1 MELSKYWN
9 TQGFLKLYNGFLED
23 GGYINF
29 ATYFN
34 DKETYNIKTVQKNY
48 LNTGDI
54 NFEEKVRKYEINF
67 PVRYTYNERSYG
79 DTTDYMPVIYILG
92 TPSNYYDYYGC
103 VWCSID
109 DSVLFSK
116 NSHNILPYRFMWF
129 EYDSHDSNLNVSIP
143 NQGHTNMNV
152 YINELGEVIINNDLE

>member
-9 TQGFLKLYNGFLED
+9 TDGFLKLYNGFIE
-23 GGYINF
+23 GGGLNF

-34 DKETYNIKTVQKNY
+34 NHETYDIKTAQKNY

-54 NFEEKVRKYEINF
+54 NFEEKVKKYEIKF
-67 PVRYTYNERSYG
+67 PVKYSYNERSYG
-79 DTTDYMPVIYILG
+79 NTTDYMPVIYILG
-92 TPSNYYDYYGC
+92 DAEEYHGY
-103 VWCSID
+103 VWCGID
-109 DSVLFSK
+109 DFVLF
-116 NSHNILPYRFMWF
+116 NGDSHNILPYRFMWF

-152 YINELGEVIINNDLE
+152 YINELGEIIINNDLE